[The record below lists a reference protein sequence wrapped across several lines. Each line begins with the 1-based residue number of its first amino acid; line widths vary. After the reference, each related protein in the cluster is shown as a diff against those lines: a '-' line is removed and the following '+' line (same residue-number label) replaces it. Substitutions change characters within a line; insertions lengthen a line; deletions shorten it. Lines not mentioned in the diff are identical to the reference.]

1 MKEPPYSIRLL
12 LLYKFQIGSIVS
24 TSSKI
29 EGNPENHA
37 PVCLQAWKAEFKS
50 ISTPCDQMEA
60 KGKSQAGWDWS
71 CKSPGNAMTGSINNH
86 ERLQCAPH

>member
-37 PVCLQAWKAEFKS
+37 PVCLQA
-50 ISTPCDQMEA
+50 
-60 KGKSQAGWDWS
+60 
-71 CKSPGNAMTGSINNH
+71 
-86 ERLQCAPH
+86 